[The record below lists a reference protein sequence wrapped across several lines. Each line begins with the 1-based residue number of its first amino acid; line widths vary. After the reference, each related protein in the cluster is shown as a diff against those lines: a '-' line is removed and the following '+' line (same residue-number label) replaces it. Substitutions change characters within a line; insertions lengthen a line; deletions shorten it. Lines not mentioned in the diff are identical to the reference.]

1 MHLAP
6 RSAARQTTS
15 RSDVD
20 NATYTF
26 GPFQVNP
33 ALGALT
39 RDGQR
44 VSIGQRAFEVL
55 VVLAERAGEVVSNS
69 DIVARV
75 WPTTVV
81 DENNLRVHITALRKA
96 LGETQQRA
104 PYILNVP
111 GRGYRLAAPTQRLE
125 RGAMS
130 CANVAADL
138 PIPLMRLVGRA
149 AFVEDIVGLLSD
161 NRFVTIVGAGGIG
174 KTSVALAAAHRIRHR
189 YRDGCFFVDLAVLN
203 DPQLVPSAIAEAL
216 RIPMASEDSLAV
228 LVSHLRERHA
238 ALIFDNCEHVID
250 VVAQVVET
258 ILKNAANVH
267 VLATSREPLRA
278 EGESV
283 RPLPALEAP
292 PEIPISLSARA
303 VLQFPAAELFAER
316 ATAAAGAFALTDA
329 DAPLLAS
336 LCRKLEGIPLAI
348 ELAAARMD
356 TFELSGLIT
365 ELDNRLQ
372 FLTNGRRTAQPRH
385 RTLRATLDWSYRL
398 LSHAEQTVLRR
409 LGVFKAGFSRE
420 SAVEVL
426 AGATIDAN
434 TVVEVLN
441 TLITKSLVVLQF
453 ENDQICYRLL
463 DMTRAYAL
471 EQLADD
477 IDANAL
483 RRRHAQY
490 FIDVLDAPG
499 FEERANG
506 ANWLTGFR
514 QIVAE
519 IRGALQ
525 WCFSPAG
532 EGSLGAS
539 LVASSWFVWDT
550 LSLVDEYIGY
560 ARRALGVIDAPPGS
574 IGKTEAR
581 ILIALGKALYNAQGS
596 IPELLALYRR
606 AEQLGAKLGDEETRR
621 LAVLGMWRYHQGL
634 GEHEEAVQDADRYGR
649 LHAGCLGQ
657 NIYLTM
663 RGISNAYRGE
673 LQDARECIS
682 QALAQSGSV
691 ANSERA
697 QFLYVPQVIHHT
709 VLARVLWM
717 QGHASDALESA
728 EQSVALAI
736 ESGHALSVCFA
747 TALAGCPVALWAGEH
762 AAAYRHRIFLE
773 EYSGT
778 LAVAFWRNFADV
790 YRYCMASDIGS
801 PGNRP
806 QARYQDKSQWSYRHL
821 EELSVL
827 GEGLASKQ
835 MIERALSSDPIWCSA
850 EVLRLEATRRL
861 REEGASATASAM
873 SMLALSLDIARRQGA
888 YAWELRTAAT
898 EGDLLCLQGRVRDA
912 RDRLDIVLQRRPDDR
927 DTPDYLVALQRL
939 RRWSD
944 SCSGVCQLEKAES

>member
-1 MHLAP
+1 M
-6 RSAARQTTS
+6 
-15 RSDVD
+15 SDVG

-26 GPFQVNP
+26 GPFQLNP

-39 RDGQR
+39 REGQR
-44 VSIGQRAFEVL
+44 VAIGQRAFEVL
-55 VVLAERAGEVVSNS
+55 VVLAERAGDVVSNS

-75 WPTTVV
+75 WPTTIV

-96 LGETQQRA
+96 LGETQQHA

-130 CANVAADL
+130 YTN
-138 PIPLMRLVGRA
+138 
-149 AFVEDIVGLLSD
+149 VGLLSD
-161 NRFVTIVGAGGIG
+161 KRFVTIVGAGGIG
-174 KTSVALAAAHRIRHR
+174 KTSVALAAAHRIRDR
-189 YRDGCFFVDLAVLN
+189 YRDGCFFIDLAVLN
-203 DPQLVPSAIAEAL
+203 DPQLVPTAIAEAL
-216 RIPMASEDSLAV
+216 RIPMASEDSLAA

-258 ILKNAANVH
+258 ILKNAANIH

-283 RPLPALEAP
+283 RPLPALESP
-292 PEIPISLSARA
+292 PDIRMPLSARA
-303 VLQFPAAELFAER
+303 VLQFPAAELFVER
-316 ATAAAGAFALTDA
+316 ATAVAGAFALTDA

-348 ELAAARMD
+348 ELAAARLD
-356 TFELSGLIT
+356 TFGLSGLIG

-372 FLTNGRRTAQPRH
+372 LLTNGRRTAQPRH

-398 LSHAEQTVLRR
+398 LSDTEQAVLRR

-420 SAVEVL
+420 AAVAVL
-426 AGATIDAN
+426 ADATLGSNA
-434 TVVEVLN
+434 VMEVLN
-441 TLITKSLVVLQF
+441 TLITKSLVVFQF
-453 ENDQICYRLL
+453 EKDQISYRLL

-471 EQLADD
+471 EQFADD
-477 IDANAL
+477 TTADVL

-514 QIVAE
+514 QIAAE

-525 WCFSPAG
+525 WCFGPAG
-532 EGSLGAS
+532 ETSLGTS

-560 ARRALGVIDAPPGS
+560 ARRALAVIEDQPRPIA
-574 IGKTEAR
+574 KTEAR

-606 AEQLGAKLGDEETRR
+606 AEQVGETLGDEETRR

-634 GEHEEAVQDADRYGR
+634 GEHEEAAQDADRYGR
-649 LHAGCLGQ
+649 LHASGLGQ

-673 LQDARECIS
+673 LQDARECLS
-682 QALAQSGSV
+682 QALAHSGSV

-747 TALAGCPVALWAGEH
+747 TALAGCPVALWAGER
-762 AAAYRHRIFLE
+762 AAACRHRLLLE
-773 EYSGT
+773 ESSRT
-778 LAVAFWRNFADV
+778 LSVAFWRNFADV
-790 YRYCMASDIGS
+790 FRYCMASGIGS
-801 PGNRP
+801 RGNLR
-806 QARYQDKSQWSYRHL
+806 QVQYQDRSQWSYRHL
-821 EELSVL
+821 EELSVM
-827 GEGLASKQ
+827 GEGFASRQ

-888 YAWELRTAAT
+888 YAWELRAAAT

-927 DTPDYLVALQRL
+927 ETPDYLVALHRL
-939 RRWSD
+939 HRWSD
-944 SCSGVCQLEKAES
+944 SCSGICQLETVES